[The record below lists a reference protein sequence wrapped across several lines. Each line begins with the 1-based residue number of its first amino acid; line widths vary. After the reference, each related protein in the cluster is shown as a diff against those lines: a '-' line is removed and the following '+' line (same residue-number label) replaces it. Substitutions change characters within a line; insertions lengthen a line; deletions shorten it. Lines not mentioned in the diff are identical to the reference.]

1 MITPLELPT
10 LFKGDWENMVIL
22 TYGADIPFFE
32 KVLMRSIPKR
42 CKNIVILAD
51 GQRFLQ
57 ANEDLV
63 KNDLAAYLNR
73 RYVLD
78 GLFIPNAAHV
88 KFILL
93 TNQEKGRLLV
103 GSGNLGMQ
111 GYASGGEIFSHY
123 EYDNEHDENLSA
135 FITVQE
141 YLEKLVETGHLRP
154 AAIKHIRHLFENTP
168 WLYTSGKD
176 ADHPVRHNL
185 EKSFLDQLAEVLH
198 EEPVEELWIMSP
210 FYDPGLRAL
219 KRLLDNFSPR
229 LVKILVQRKTT
240 SLDPQLLQKVIDGY
254 KDGKIQV
261 HAFHL
266 LGDPTTYIHAKL
278 YLVKT
283 ASREICLQGSPN
295 LSQVAMLRAG
305 DRANMEM
312 ANLFIGERDEFDGL
326 LSTLDI
332 QPEALDLDTLELAYQ
347 EPEATLTIDQET
359 FYIQGGEWQQDDLVL
374 FYSGKAPVGSD
385 VALLIGDKQ
394 ISLQGLT
401 SYQEGEGRFRFRL
414 GRDFFKSLSSYSIP
428 VRLVWKASEDEDKT
442 SNAVFLTD
450 RQRLDELLSAEN
462 IQDSLEGVGDLELD
476 DEELEALLTGLDRTL
491 VIDEQSI
498 WSMAKKAAPVYAD
511 EDEEG
516 LRLAYADVDFNS
528 LRHHPKL
535 RAYFQRSGQG
545 GSTQYTQ
552 TPLQTL
558 LSSITGHFRQLSD
571 LSLGK
576 VESVELAELLS
587 PENMAETE
595 EEQEELERELE
606 RVQRRSSNRRRNIF
620 KNFIR
625 RYLRGI
631 RSAKFQELADFD
643 VFAKN
648 YAIFSHLLW
657 VLFSKE
663 WMEDEKIFLIEA
675 FLEIWRFYWGQPEK
689 HGYFHRLDEQALVE
703 TFAFLRENQADARLL
718 ASIYQGARYAFQYDE
733 IELRLA
739 LRDFWRYY
747 LTLDSSQI
755 TDEVLLAVWTYVGN
769 GATYQYCPTPEQIIQ
784 ELKSLAAFETQ
795 ISFLCSL
802 EKQFGLPK
810 NSTRFERENI
820 SRESTE
826 QTVNMLCLI
835 VGGQKALQDQQ
846 QAEEI
851 FQAWQ
856 KYRNMDYYWM
866 TSKDRKRVFLYDV
879 ETGKGLYFDKD
890 SQKPAQE
897 IAPISDA
904 EQEPWEIQLE
914 RLEAVAQTAT
924 QCVRVPECLEQSIT
938 QRRI

>member
-10 LFKGDWENMVIL
+10 LFEGNWENLVIL

-42 CKNIVILAD
+42 CKNTVILAD

-57 ANEDLV
+57 VNEDLA

-73 RYVLD
+73 RYILD

-88 KFILL
+88 KFILM

-111 GYASGGEIFSHY
+111 GYASGGEMFSHY
-123 EYDNEHDENLSA
+123 EYGNEYDETLSA
-135 FITVQE
+135 FIAVQG
-141 YLEKLVETGHLRP
+141 YLEKLIEKGHLRP

-168 WLYTSGKD
+168 WLYNKSGKD
-176 ADHPVRHNL
+176 SGSPVRHNL
-185 EKSFLDQLAEVLH
+185 EQSFIDQLAEVLGD
-198 EEPVEELWIMSP
+198 EPAEELWIMAP

-219 KRLLDNFSPR
+219 QALLDNFSPK
-229 LVKILVQRKTT
+229 LVKLLVQQKAT

-254 KDGKIQV
+254 IDGKIQV
-261 HAFHL
+261 HPFHL

-278 YLVKT
+278 YLIKT
-283 ASREICLQGSPN
+283 PTRDIYLQGSPN

-305 DRANMEM
+305 DSANMEM
-312 ANLFIGERDEFDGL
+312 ANLFVGEKDEFESL
-326 LSTLDI
+326 FSALDI
-332 QPEALDLDTLELAYQ
+332 QPEVLDLDTLELAYQ
-347 EPEATLTIDQET
+347 EPEAILAVDQET
-359 FYIQGGEWQQDDLVL
+359 FYIQGGEWKQDDLVL
-374 FYSGKAPVGSD
+374 FFRGKVPTGSD
-385 VALLIGDKQ
+385 VALLVGEKRID
-394 ISLQGLT
+394 LQGLA
-401 SYQEGEGRFRFRL
+401 SYWEGEGRFRFRL
-414 GRDFFKSLSSYSIP
+414 GRDFFKSLFNYSIP
-428 VRLVWKASEDEDKT
+428 VRLAWKVSEDEDKV

-476 DEELEALLTGLDRTL
+476 DEELEALLSGLDKTL
-491 VIDEQSI
+491 VIDEESI

-516 LRLAYADVDFNS
+516 LRLAYADVDFSS
-528 LRHHPKL
+528 LRQHPKL
-535 RAYFQRSGQG
+535 RAYFQRSGQ
-545 GSTQYTQ
+545 SATAQYTQ
-552 TPLQTL
+552 TALQAL

-576 VESVELAELLS
+576 AESVNLAELLN

-606 RVQRRSSNRRRNIF
+606 HVQRRGFNRRRNIF

-648 YAIFSHLLW
+648 YAIFTHLLW

-663 WMEDEKIFLIEA
+663 WMEDEQKFLIET
-675 FLEIWRFYWGQPEK
+675 FLEIWRFYWGEPEK
-689 HGYFHRLDEQALVE
+689 QGYFQRLSKEEQVE
-703 TFAFLRENQADARLL
+703 VFVFLRENQADARLL
-718 ASIYQGARYAFQYDE
+718 ASLYQGARYTFQHDE

-739 LRDFWRYY
+739 LRDFWKHH
-747 LTLDSSQI
+747 LTLDASKIS
-755 TDEVLLAVWTYVGN
+755 DEVLLAVWTYIGN
-769 GATYQYCPTPEQIIQ
+769 GATYQYCPTPEQIFQ
-784 ELKSLAAFETQ
+784 ELVSLATFETQ
-795 ISFLCSL
+795 NNFLRSL
-802 EKQFGLPK
+802 EEKIGLPK
-810 NSTRFERENI
+810 NSSRFERSNI
-820 SRESTE
+820 SRESTG
-826 QTVNMLCLI
+826 QIVNLLCLI
-835 VGGQKALQDQQ
+835 VGGQEALKNQQ

-851 FQAWQ
+851 LQAWR
-856 KYRNMDYYWM
+856 KYRKMDYYWVA
-866 TSKDRKRVFLYDV
+866 SRDRKRVFLYDV
-879 ETGKGLYFDKD
+879 DTGKGLYLDKD
-890 SQKPAQE
+890 TQKSAQE
-897 IAPISDA
+897 IASISDA
-904 EQEPWEIQLE
+904 EQEPWECQLE
-914 RLEAVAQTAT
+914 MLEDVAQIAT
-924 QCVRVPECLEQSIT
+924 QSVRVPEYLEQFFV
-938 QRRI
+938 